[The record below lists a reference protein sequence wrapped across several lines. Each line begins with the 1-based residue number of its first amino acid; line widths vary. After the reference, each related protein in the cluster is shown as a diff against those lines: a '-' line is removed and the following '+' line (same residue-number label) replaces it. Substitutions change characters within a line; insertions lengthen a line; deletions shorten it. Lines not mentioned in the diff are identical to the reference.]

1 MFIYRHRRP
10 TKLNCLSSLLSTLLL
25 RKWLRAVFQI
35 KVVHQPF
42 YISICISGLSMQH
55 TTGVNNAQMFMMMNP
70 EYCIQR
76 RIRPPPPLV
85 ATAINFMPW
94 QLKASLPLHRALSL
108 PEVLNSRLRFIRSTG
123 FPRNVPNTALLKVFN
138 FDYFVYMYFR
148 IFL

>member
-55 TTGVNNAQMFMMMNP
+55 TTGVNNAQMFMMVNP

-76 RIRPPPPLV
+76 RIRPPPPCSDSYKFY
-85 ATAINFMPW
+85 AMAIKGIVTF
-94 QLKASLPLHRALSL
+94 ASSTLFTGSFKFTPTLYQINGLPPKCSKYCTF
-108 PEVLNSRLRFIRSTG
+108 ESFQ
-123 FPRNVPNTALLKVFN
+123 F
-138 FDYFVYMYFR
+138 
-148 IFL
+148 